1 MVISDV
7 RDGKFYWL
15 LGEKDNSGK
24 LCIYLNLVDSTTNS
38 SLVVA
43 KVTTNSFTQKIVWKV
58 KRSGAKILNV
68 TSATKIDFILKVWF
82 YAWIQC
88 ICVGFIEIYAQ

>member
-24 LCIYLNLVDSTTNS
+24 LYIYLNLVDSTTNS
-38 SLVVA
+38 LLVVA
-43 KVTTNSFTQKIVWKV
+43 KVHPENCLESKALWSK
-58 KRSGAKILNV
+58 NP
-68 TSATKIDFILKVWF
+68 
-82 YAWIQC
+82 QC
-88 ICVGFIEIYAQ
+88 DLRH